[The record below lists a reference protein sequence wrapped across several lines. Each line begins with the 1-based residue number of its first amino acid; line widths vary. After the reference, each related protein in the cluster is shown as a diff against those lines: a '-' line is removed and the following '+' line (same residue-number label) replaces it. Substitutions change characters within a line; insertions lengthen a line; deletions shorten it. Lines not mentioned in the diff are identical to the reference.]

1 MNIKIVFKVLSYIL
15 MPIAFL
21 LGLFDVTAIS
31 GAIGNPALLLPVFI
45 IAAVVMY
52 IFSSFRFY
60 RNGINGDKT
69 FSKKT
74 KDFIKVNG
82 FVALGFSAL
91 SLVQG
96 VIVFTN
102 KKAVA
107 EIVESFKKMSQAQA
121 YVISDAQALKFT
133 NISLAVSIVFSI
145 VLITHIVICLKLM
158 KQYENKFV
166 D

>member
-1 MNIKIVFKVLSYIL
+1 MNINIVFKILSYIL
-15 MPIAFL
+15 MPVAFL

-31 GAIGNPALLLPVFI
+31 GAISNPALLLPVFI

-96 VIVFTN
+96 VVVLTN
-102 KKAVA
+102 KKA
-107 EIVESFKKMSQAQA
+107 IVEMIENYNKMAQSYALSSVQASNFL
-121 YVISDAQALKFT
+121 YV
-133 NISLAVSIVFSI
+133 SLAISIVFSL
-145 VLITHIVICLKLM
+145 VLIAHIFICLKLM